1 MSDLAITGASLLPA
15 AGADRQR
22 RLEQVARQFES
33 VFVNELL
40 RQSHDPFGNGP
51 LSGEEDSSAEKQ
63 FAQLLDQGLAE
74 RAAGGLGIAAMM
86 VRQLSGRT
94 QGGDR

>member
-1 MSDLAITGASLLPA
+1 MGGLSITGVDLAPA
-15 AGADRQR
+15 AGTDRQR
-22 RLEQVARQFES
+22 RLELVARQFET

-86 VRQLSGRT
+86 VRQLSGRAH
-94 QGGDR
+94 GGDR